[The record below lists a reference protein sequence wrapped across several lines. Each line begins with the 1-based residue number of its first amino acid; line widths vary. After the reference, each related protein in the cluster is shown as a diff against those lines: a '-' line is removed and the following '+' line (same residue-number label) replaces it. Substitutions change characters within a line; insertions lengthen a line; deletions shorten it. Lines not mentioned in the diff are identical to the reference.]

1 MHDRTPFFAAAAF
14 CAAALLPAPA
24 GAADPPRSREL
35 FDFDW
40 KFALNDQPG
49 AEQPGFDDSTW
60 RALDLPHDFSIE
72 GPFVGSKEEKELA
85 YNGFRPLLKG
95 WYRKSFKTTP
105 AMAGKRVVLEF
116 EGIYQKAIVH
126 VNGTRVASNLNG
138 YLDFECDITTHLKP
152 EGGLNVAAILADN
165 TTGRTSRWYT
175 GGGIYRHVW
184 LRVTDRPYVTRYGT
198 YVTTPKI
205 TDGVAWVNVQTEVK
219 NDGADVVWATAISEI
234 VDPSGKQVASANALA
249 PVNPG
254 ELYTYRQQID
264 VPNPVLWH
272 FNTPNLYTLR
282 TRVVVDSKERDCYE
296 TPFGIREIRMTRD
309 GFFLNGKREF
319 LRGFNI
325 HHDHGCLG
333 ASAFDRAIERRIQTL
348 KEIGCNAVRLSHN
361 PHAVKLLE
369 YCDRLGLLVF
379 DEAYDQRNDQFYGVD
394 GAFKDSWARDL
405 ETFMRRDRNHPS
417 VFVWSL
423 GNEGKDIFKPDFGY
437 AQSTAM
443 VKVMRAV
450 DPTRPTTQG
459 QYPIRWGGARQS
471 QAKDHPDWRNYPP
484 HQAAF
489 ASDVFSA
496 NYMEDKWADD
506 RTIYPQFPFISS
518 ESTTGDNGRG
528 AWAKMDKETACGI
541 FYWGGIAY
549 VGESHWWPIKSWMSG
564 FVDLCG
570 FWRPSAYDVQ
580 SYFTDKPMAFIAVNR
595 PESTRIWNDVKI
607 SQSHLLSHWN
617 FKQGETMSV
626 ETYTTGEEAELLLN
640 NKSLGT
646 KKREGKPG
654 EGPRLIWS
662 VPFEPGTLT
671 AVARTQGKEIARYE
685 LKTAVA
691 PARVRLKPDQA
702 VLKADGQDLSHITV
716 EVVDANGVV
725 VPEAAQLIRF
735 SVAGAGTN
743 AGVDNGDP
751 ASDELFQ
758 AEQRSVFQGRALLV
772 VRSKRQAGEI
782 SVKATADGLE
792 PATLTLTTK

>member
-1 MHDRTPFFAAAAF
+1 LAI
-14 CAAALLPAPA
+14 LSI
-24 GAADPPRSREL
+24 GAEPRSREL

-49 AEQPGFDDSTW
+49 AEQAGFDDANW

-72 GPFVGSKEEKELA
+72 GPFKEDKELA

-95 WYRKSFKTTP
+95 WYRKAFKTTP

-116 EGIYQKAIVH
+116 EGVYQKASVCI
-126 VNGTRVASNLNG
+126 NGASVCSNLNG
-138 YLDFECDITTHLKP
+138 YLDFECEITKHLKP
-152 EGGLNVAAILADN
+152 SGEMNVVAVLADN

-184 LRVTDRPYVTRYGT
+184 LLVTDRPYVARYGT

-205 TDGVAWVNVQTEVK
+205 TEATAWVNIQTEVK
-219 NDGADVVWATAISEI
+219 NEETNVVWATVVSDI
-234 VDPSGKQVASANALA
+234 VDPSGRQVAGAKALA
-249 PVNPG
+249 PVHPG
-254 ELYTYRQQID
+254 ELYTYRQQVD

-272 FNTPNLYTLR
+272 FNAPNMYKLL
-282 TRVVVDSKERDCYE
+282 TRVLVNDEERDRYE

-319 LRGFNI
+319 LHGFNM

-333 ASAFDRAIERRIQTL
+333 AAAFDRAIERRIL
-348 KEIGCNAVRLSHN
+348 EMKELGCNAVRLSHN
-361 PHAVKLLE
+361 PHAMKVLE
-369 YCDRLGLLVF
+369 YCDKLGLMVY
-379 DEAYDQRNDQFYGVD
+379 DEAYDQRNDQFYGVN
-394 GAFKDSWARDL
+394 GAFKASWTNDL

-423 GNEGKDIFKPDFGY
+423 GNEGKDIFKPDYGY
-437 AQSTAM
+437 EQSTAM
-443 VKVMRAV
+443 VKVMRSV

-484 HQAAF
+484 HQATF

-506 RTIYPQFPFISS
+506 RQKYQQFPFISS
-518 ESTTGDNGRG
+518 ESTTGENGRG
-528 AWAKMDKETACGI
+528 AWAKLDKSTACGI
-541 FYWGGIAY
+541 FYWGGIPY

-564 FVDLCG
+564 FLDLCG
-570 FWRPSAYDVQ
+570 FRRPSAYDVQ
-580 SYFTDKPMAFIAVNR
+580 SYFTNKPMIYIAIDR

-617 FKQGETMSV
+617 FAKGEKMTV
-626 ETYTTGEEAELLLN
+626 ETYTTGEEAELFLN
-640 NKSLGT
+640 SRSLGT

-654 EGPRLIWS
+654 EGPRMLWE
-662 VPFEPGTLT
+662 VPFEEGILS
-671 AVARTQGKEIARYE
+671 AVARTQGKETARYE
-685 LKTAVA
+685 LKTAGK
-691 PARVRLKPDQA
+691 PAGIRLTPDQA

-716 EVVDANGVV
+716 EILDAKGTV
-725 VPEAAQLIRF
+725 VPDATNLVRF
-735 SVAGAGTN
+735 AVTGPGTN

-751 ASDELFQ
+751 ASSELFQ
-758 AEQRSVFQGRALLV
+758 ADQRSVFQGRALLV
-772 VRSKRQAGEI
+772 VRSRRQAGEI
-782 SVKATADGLE
+782 SVKATADGL
-792 PATLTLTTK
+792 PAAVLALKVK